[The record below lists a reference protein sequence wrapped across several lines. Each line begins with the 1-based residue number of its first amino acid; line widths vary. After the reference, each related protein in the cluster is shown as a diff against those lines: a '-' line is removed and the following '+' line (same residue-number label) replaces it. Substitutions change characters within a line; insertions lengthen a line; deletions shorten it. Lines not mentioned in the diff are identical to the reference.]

1 MANNFDQV
9 IQRSQSVKDPQ
20 ERATLVLSAIED
32 ELQGGKNPQEV
43 LSSLRSNR
51 QKLAEALARQ

>member
-1 MANNFDQV
+1 MANTFDQV
-9 IQRSQSVKDPQ
+9 IQRSKGVNDPQ

-43 LSSLRSNR
+43 LTSIRSNR
-51 QKLAEALARQ
+51 QKLAEALAGN